1 MTVIAKALYEAA
13 QIPASNTTVYTAP
26 ASTRTSIDKATV
38 TNTTGMAATITAF
51 VAPSGGVA
59 DATNTVISA
68 QSVAAG
74 TAYLCP
80 ELVGQVLNPGD
91 FVVVTAGTAA
101 ALTFRLSGREV
112 S

>member
-1 MTVIAKALYEAA
+1 MTVIARALYEAA
-13 QIPASNTTVYTAP
+13 QIPAANTTVYTAP
-26 ASTRTSIDKATV
+26 ASTRTILDKATV
-38 TNTTGMAATITAF
+38 TNTTGTAATITAF
-51 VAPSGGVA
+51 VVA
-59 DATNTVISA
+59 AAGAAGAANTVISA

-74 TAYLCP
+74 TSYLCP
-80 ELVGQVLNPGD
+80 EIVGQVLNPGD